1 MTEQEIYLE
10 QYDWTIRVCYNVND
24 KDCSIIRKS
33 LLKLGCKGEPLDDA
47 CNLIMENK
55 PNKGITYS
63 NIDKHQTVV
72 SVGFTIEESE
82 FVNSISHE
90 MLHAVQHIAEKFSL
104 DLKGEDVCYLMGSLM
119 QAVYLFY
126 I

>member
-1 MTEQEIYLE
+1 MREQEIYLE
-10 QYDWTIRVCYNVND
+10 QYDWTIRVCYNVKD

-33 LLKLGCKGEPLDDA
+33 LLKLGCNGEPLDDA

-72 SVGFTIEESE
+72 SIGFTIEESE

-104 DLKGEDVCYLMGSLM
+104 DPKGEDVCYLIGSLM

>member
-1 MTEQEIYLE
+1 M
-10 QYDWTIRVCYNVND
+10 QYHQKEFAKVGMQRRT
-24 KDCSIIRKS
+24 
-33 LLKLGCKGEPLDDA
+33 LDDA

-82 FVNSISHE
+82 FVNSVSHE
-90 MLHAVQHIAEKFSL
+90 MLHVVQHIAEKFSL
-104 DLKGEDVCYLMGSLM
+104 DPKGEDVCYLMGSLM

>member
-1 MTEQEIYLE
+1 MREQEIYLE
-10 QYDWTIRVCYNVND
+10 RFDWTIRVYYNVKD

-63 NIDKHQTVV
+63 NIDKHRTVV
-72 SVGFTIEESE
+72 SVGFTVEESE
-82 FVNSISHE
+82 FVNSVSHE
-90 MLHAVQHIAEKFSL
+90 MLHVVQHIAEKFSL
-104 DLKGEDVCYLMGSLM
+104 DPKGEDVCYLIGSLM

>member
-1 MTEQEIYLE
+1 
-10 QYDWTIRVCYNVND
+10 
-24 KDCSIIRKS
+24 
-33 LLKLGCKGEPLDDA
+33 
-47 CNLIMENK
+47 MENK

-82 FVNSISHE
+82 LVNSISHE
-90 MLHAVQHIAEKFSL
+90 MLHSVQHISEKFSL
-104 DLKGEDVCYLMGSLM
+104 DPKGEDVCYLMGSLM
-119 QAVYLFY
+119 QAVYLCY

>member
-1 MTEQEIYLE
+1 MIEQEIYLE
-10 QYDWTIRVCYNVND
+10 RFDWTIRVFYNVKD

-63 NIDKHQTVV
+63 NIDKNQTVV

-104 DLKGEDVCYLMGSLM
+104 DPKGEDVCYLIGSLM

>member
-1 MTEQEIYLE
+1 MIEQEIYLE
-10 QYDWTIRVCYNVND
+10 RFDWTIRVYYNVKD

-72 SVGFTIEESE
+72 SVGFTVEESE
-82 FVNSISHE
+82 FVNSVSHE
-90 MLHAVQHIAEKFSL
+90 MLHVVQHIAEKFSL
-104 DLKGEDVCYLMGSLM
+104 DPKREDVCYLIGSLM

>member
-1 MTEQEIYLE
+1 MIEQEIYLE
-10 QYDWTIRVCYNVND
+10 RFDWTIRVFYNVKD

-104 DLKGEDVCYLMGSLM
+104 NPKGEDVCYLIGSLM

>member
-1 MTEQEIYLE
+1 MREQEIYLE
-10 QYDWTIRVCYNVND
+10 QYDWTIRVCYNVKD

-90 MLHAVQHIAEKFSL
+90 MFHAVQHIAEKFSL

>member
-10 QYDWTIRVCYNVND
+10 QYDWTIHVCYNVKD

-104 DLKGEDVCYLMGSLM
+104 DPKGEDVCYLIGSLM

>member
-1 MTEQEIYLE
+1 MIEQEIYLE
-10 QYDWTIRVCYNVND
+10 RFDWTIRLFYNVKD

-104 DLKGEDVCYLMGSLM
+104 DPKGEDVCYLIGSLM